1 MTFAQMAAQ
10 HGRWAMGVLGWSP
23 RDFWSAAP
31 ADVRLA
37 WHGWCELHGIAPTSA
52 ICDRAAFDALLQQF
66 PD

>member
-1 MTFAQMAAQ
+1 MTFAALSEQ

-23 RDFWSAAP
+23 RDFWEATP

-37 WHGWCELHGIAPTSA
+37 WHGWCDVHGINSTNSP
-52 ICDRAAFDALLQQF
+52 CDRATFDVLLQQF